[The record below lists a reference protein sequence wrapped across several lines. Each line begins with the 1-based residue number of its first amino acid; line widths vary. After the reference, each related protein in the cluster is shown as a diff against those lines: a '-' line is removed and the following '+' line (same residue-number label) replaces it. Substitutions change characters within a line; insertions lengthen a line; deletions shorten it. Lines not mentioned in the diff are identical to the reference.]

1 MALEFENEIEII
13 EVMEGYLINSRP
25 PEEIRNQLDISYKI
39 EGQSIV
45 VFEIRPLWNNPNI
58 KIESE
63 IAKTTFVK
71 KENIWKI
78 FWFRADMK
86 WHSYKPNPK
95 VNSLKEFIKIV
106 EEDKLGCFWG

>member
-13 EVMEGYLINSRP
+13 EVMEGYLINARP
-25 PEEIRNQLDISYKI
+25 PEEIRNQLDINYRV

-45 VFEIRPLWNNPNI
+45 IFEIRPFCDDPNK
-58 KIESE
+58 KIECYV
-63 IAKTTFVK
+63 AKTTFVK

-78 FWFRADMK
+78 FWIRADMK
-86 WHSYKPNPK
+86 WYSYQPNPK
-95 VNSLKEFIKIV
+95 VKSLKEFIKIV